1 MKTFA
6 ILLFICLQSHV
17 VFSQSITIRPAFNY
31 GYAFNAVEKKPTNDI
46 SFKSPVN
53 PFFMANFG
61 AGVAVEY
68 NINRLNALELG
79 VMHTTLQFGHTH
91 KIYKGMF
98 AVIKQSDGSAHNIW
112 ASYLA
117 YNKTIEST
125 IRLLGA
131 AIHPTVALGIGTA
144 FNKSNNYY
152 SAATYDDS
160 TFYNY
165 RDPGDSTYVNENT
178 RERKMGNIGLYALGR
193 IGLKFFSPKNSK
205 ERFTLSL
212 GYYKGFINLSSLE
225 GYYTTNTR
233 KHYKLSSKGTN
244 VYLSLTMPITV
255 YRKK

>member
-1 MKTFA
+1 
-6 ILLFICLQSHV
+6 
-17 VFSQSITIRPAFNY
+17 
-31 GYAFNAVEKKPTNDI
+31 
-46 SFKSPVN
+46 
-53 PFFMANFG
+53 MANFG

-68 NINRLNALELG
+68 NINRLNTLELG
-79 VMHTTLQFGHTH
+79 IMHTTLQFGHSH

-112 ASYLA
+112 ASYIA
-117 YNKTIEST
+117 YNKTLNSN
-125 IRLLGA
+125 IRLFSA
-131 AIHPTVALGIGTA
+131 TIHPTIALGIGTS
-144 FNKSNNYY
+144 FNKSDNYY

-165 RDPGDSTYVNENT
+165 RDPGDSTYITENT
-178 RERKMGNIGLYALGR
+178 RERKMGNLGLQVLGR
-193 IGLKFFSPKNSK
+193 IGLKFCSPKNSK

-233 KHYKLSSKGTN
+233 KHYKLVSKGTN